1 MTSKNV
7 FKGLGYAA
15 LLALPMLVTS
25 CDENEEF
32 QSPVIRWD
40 LPSDTIMALNDQLTL
55 SPEVHSVDSATA
67 VYLWSVDGN
76 QVSADKNYV
85 FTATE
90 TGSHLIALTVT
101 DKGGVSQKQI
111 KVEVRKYYGG
121 FYMIN
126 EGWFG
131 HHNASFNYFK
141 NDSALFATYDKFAA
155 AHPDITLGATG
166 VVGALQGKDFYVL
179 SKNEPYLTKLDAITM
194 TQTATLNLS
203 NGASLYSPCNM
214 CFLNDG
220 SMIMTTYRGAYK
232 VNPETMTVTDTI
244 TTDKTT
250 DIIQKGDYLYMLVK
264 DSVNIYKASDLTPVV
279 TRAAKATT
287 GFAVTGNTV
296 WAANGSDLLKIE
308 GENVSTVTLPDGYG
322 VYYDRS
328 AYHSTSLQASKDGK
342 SLLFVKNDG
351 WTNKVAA
358 CYHIAENKVTE
369 FLKSTDEFSFYGAGI
384 QVNPKT
390 GDVYLIYTEDGWGS
404 HYMNNRI
411 IVTNAEGQPKDTLDY
426 SGEYWF
432 PSSLVFETR

>member
-55 SPEVHSVDSATA
+55 SPDVHSVDTA
-67 VYLWSVDGN
+67 AAYLWSVDGN
-76 QVSADKNYV
+76 QVSTDKNYV

-101 DKGGVSQKQI
+101 DKGGISQKQI

-126 EGWFG
+126 EGSYG
-131 HHNASFNYFK
+131 YHNASFNYFK
-141 NDSALFATYDKFAA
+141 NDSALFATYDKFLA
-155 AHPDITLGATG
+155 AHSDITLGATG
-166 VVGALQGKDFYVL
+166 VVGSLRGKDFYIL
-179 SKNEPYLTKLDAITM
+179 SKGEPYLTKLDAITM

-244 TTDKTT
+244 TTNKTT
-250 DIIQKGDYLYMLVK
+250 DVVLKGDYLYMLVK
-264 DSVNIYKASDLTPVV
+264 DSVNIYKTSDLTPVV
-279 TRAAKATT
+279 ANVAKATT

-308 GENVSTVTLPDGYG
+308 GENVTVVTLPDGYE
-322 VYYDRS
+322 VYNDS
-328 AYHSTSLQASKDGK
+328 WAYRPTTLQASKDGK

-351 WTNKVAA
+351 WSSKLAA
-358 CYHIAENKVTE
+358 CYHIAENKVTD

-384 QVNPKT
+384 QVDPNN
-390 GDVYLIYTEDGWGS
+390 GDVYLIYTGDN
-404 HYMNNRI
+404 YMNNRI
-411 IVTNAEGQPKDTLDY
+411 IVTNAEGQPKDTLNY

>member
-40 LPSDTIMALNDQLTL
+40 LPSDTILALNDQLTL

-194 TQTATLNLS
+194 TQTATLNLPG
-203 NGASLYSPCNM
+203 GASLYSPSNM

-220 SMIMTTYRGAYK
+220 SMILTTFRGAYK
-232 VNPETMTVTDTI
+232 VDSETMTVTDTI
-244 TTDKTT
+244 TTKKAT
-250 DIIQKGDYLYMLVK
+250 DVVQKGDYLYMLVK
-264 DSVNIYKASDLTPVV
+264 DSINIYKTSDLTPVV

-287 GFAVTGNTV
+287 GFAVTGNTI
-296 WAANGSDLLKIE
+296 WAADGNKLVKIE
-308 GENVSTVTLPDGYG
+308 GENVTTVALPNGYG
-322 VYYDRS
+322 VYVDSWGTY
-328 AYHSTSLQASKDGK
+328 YPTVLQASKDGK
-342 SLLFVKNDG
+342 SLLFVKDDG
-351 WTNKVAA
+351 YSSKVAA
-358 CYHIAENKVTE
+358 RYHIAENKVTD
-369 FLKSTDEFSFYGAGI
+369 FLKSTDDFSFYGAGI

-390 GDVYLIYTEDGWGS
+390 GDVYLIYTGDDYN
-404 HYMNNRI
+404 YMNNRI
-411 IVTNAEGQPKDTLDY
+411 IVTNAEGQPKDTLNY

-432 PSSLVFETR
+432 PSSIVFEY